1 MNVQETLGHLD
12 LEGRVKEALANPM
25 TGEQSIDLM
34 RELTEVLSIVGLDPS
49 SAGRATTFIGSDP
62 IISSPLALATA
73 AGVALMAKAVAVGD
87 LWRFRGGE
95 SQHLS
100 VNLGQVLHRLSPFYD
115 RKWELLNG
123 YAPGN
128 PADPDSPFWPTN
140 MYRTADDRWV
150 LLINV
155 YPRTKK
161 TALAFFDCH
170 DDGRAVAEA
179 IRKWNAVDLEDAAG
193 RAGVQ
198 ATMVRTFDEFARE
211 RQFQYIKDMPLIQIE
226 KIGESD
232 PEPFT
237 SNPED
242 PLSGVRALG
251 LGHVIAGAGLGR
263 ALAYHGADVLNVWNV
278 TDFEMDVFY
287 ATANVGMRSAM
298 MDLRRANELQ
308 RFKDLA
314 KDSDVF
320 FANRRPGYLEKYGL
334 SAHNLADIR
343 PGMVH
348 VDISVYGPRG
358 PWANRVGF
366 DQTAVGVT
374 GALTLEG
381 SPDNPQLSEIFS
393 INDYLTSWM
402 ASIGVVAALK
412 RRAVEGGSYRVRL
425 SMARVALWLLQLG
438 VFNKQYA
445 ARIAG
450 TAGGHEYLPPELF
463 EADTPMGHYQG
474 VTDQVQM
481 SKTPGRFKFPLV
493 PRASGKAVWLP
504 R

>member
-1 MNVQETLGHLD
+1 MNMRETLGHLD
-12 LEGRVKEALANPM
+12 LEGRVKDALANPM
-25 TGEQSIDLM
+25 ADGQSIDLM
-34 RELTEVLSIVGLDPS
+34 RGLTEVLSVVGLDPS
-49 SAGRATTFIGSDP
+49 SAGGSTTFIGSEP
-62 IISSPLALATA
+62 IISSPLALATM
-73 AGVALMAKAVAVGD
+73 AGVTLMAKAVAVGD

-95 SQHLS
+95 SQNLS
-100 VNLGQVLHRLSPFYD
+100 VNLGQVLHRLCPFYD
-115 RKWELLNG
+115 KKWELLNG
-123 YAPGN
+123 YAPRN
-128 PADPDSPFWPTN
+128 PADADSPFWPTN

-150 LLINV
+150 QLINV
-155 YPRTKK
+155 YPRTTK
-161 TALAFFDCH
+161 TALAFFNCH
-170 DDGRAVAEA
+170 DDRRALAEA
-179 IRKWNAVDLEDAAG
+179 VRKWNAVDLEDAAA

-211 RQFQYIKDMPLIQIE
+211 PQFQYIKDMPLIEIE

-232 PEPFT
+232 PESFT

-263 ALAYHGADVLNVWNV
+263 ALAYHGADVLNIWDPS
-278 TDFEMDVFY
+278 DFEIDALY
-287 ATANVGMRSAM
+287 ATANVGLRSAM
-298 MDLRRANELQ
+298 MDLGRADELQ

-320 FANRRPGYLEKYGL
+320 FANRRPGYLDKRGL
-334 SAHNLADIR
+334 SAQNLAEIR
-343 PGMVH
+343 PEMIH
-348 VDISVYGPRG
+348 VDISIYGPRG

-366 DQTAVGVT
+366 DQTAGGVT
-374 GALTLEG
+374 GSLTLEG
-381 SPDNPQLSEIFS
+381 SPDNPRLPEIFVV
-393 INDYLTSWM
+393 NDYLTSWM
-402 ASIGVVAALK
+402 ASIGVIAALK
-412 RRAVEGGSYRVRL
+412 RRAEEGGSYRIRL
-425 SMARVALWLLQLG
+425 SMARLAIWLLQLG
-438 VFNKQYA
+438 VFDKQYA

-450 TAGGHEYLPPELF
+450 TEGGHEYLPPELF

-481 SKTPGRFKFPLV
+481 SKTPGHFKFPLV